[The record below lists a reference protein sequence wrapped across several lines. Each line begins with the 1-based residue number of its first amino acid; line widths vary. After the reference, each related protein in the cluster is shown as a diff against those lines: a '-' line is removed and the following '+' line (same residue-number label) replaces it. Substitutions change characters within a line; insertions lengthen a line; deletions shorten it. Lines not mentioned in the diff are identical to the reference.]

1 MATSR
6 LATVGRVDPV
16 AAARGASSGFSVL
29 MIGGL
34 MAPIVA
40 VKAPSIAAV
49 WLTATAVIAF
59 VVAAWR
65 PHRASSPAI
74 HGCVAALA
82 SYILVLPLILP
93 FKQGRDPWQIGLT
106 TLTAVVVGAMA
117 CMIGT
122 EVRRRRAAQA

>member
-1 MATSR
+1 
-6 LATVGRVDPV
+6 
-16 AAARGASSGFSVL
+16 

-34 MAPIVA
+34 VAPIVA
-40 VKAPSIAAV
+40 VKAPLLATV
-49 WLTATAVIAF
+49 WLTAVAVAAF

-82 SYILVLPLILP
+82 SYALVLPLILP
-93 FKQGRDPWQIGLT
+93 FRQGRDPWQIGLT
-106 TLTAVVVGAMA
+106 TLTAIVVGASA

-122 EVRRRRAAQA
+122 AIRRRRAARA

>member
-1 MATSR
+1 
-6 LATVGRVDPV
+6 
-16 AAARGASSGFSVL
+16 

-34 MAPIVA
+34 IAPIVA
-40 VKAPSIAAV
+40 VKAPTIATV
-49 WLTATAVIAF
+49 WLTAVAVTAF

-93 FKQGRDPWQIGLT
+93 FKQGRDPWQIGFT
-106 TLTAVVVGAMA
+106 TLTAIVVGALA
-117 CMIGT
+117 CMAGT
-122 EVRRRRAAQA
+122 TIRRRRAAQR